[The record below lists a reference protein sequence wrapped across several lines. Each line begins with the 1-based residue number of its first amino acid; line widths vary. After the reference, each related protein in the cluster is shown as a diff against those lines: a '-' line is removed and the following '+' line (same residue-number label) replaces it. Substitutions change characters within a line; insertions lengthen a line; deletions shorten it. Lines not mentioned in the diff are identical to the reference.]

1 MLDVSCGS
9 RLAVGSSARMTV
21 GAWARARDGDPLLLA
36 SRECVGATVGEVRE
50 AHLRQALEREP
61 LLARREAADEARKR
75 RHVAEPSREDVVQHR
90 GATHEVELLEDHPD
104 LAPDLAQLGGVATGH
119 GATSDTDPTRRRLGQ
134 PVDRAQERGLAGPAP
149 AEDDDELARADGEI
163 DLLEGHRVG
172 REHDGE
178 PRDLDHQF
186 HLATGS
192 AQRGRTPSSSIAA
205 RTGS

>member
-9 RLAVGSSARMTV
+9 RLAVGSSARMTA

-36 SRECVGATVGEVRE
+36 SRERVGATVGEVRE

-61 LLARREAADEARKR
+61 LLARREAADEARQR

-90 GATHEVELLEDHPD
+90 RAAHEVELLEDHPD
-104 LAPDLAQLGGVATGH
+104 LAPDLAQLGRTRTRDGATGDPD
-119 GATSDTDPTRRRLGQ
+119 DTCRRVDQ
-134 PVDRAQERGLAGPAP
+134 PVDRAQERRLARPAP

-163 DLLEGHRVG
+163 DAVEGHRVG

-178 PRDLDHQF
+178 PRDLDHRF
-186 HLATGS
+186 HSATGS
-192 AQRGRTPSSSIAA
+192 AQRGRTPSRSIAA